1 MSSVIIIITIC
12 FLCSTFLFWKA
23 AGTLNP
29 GKLNTISYIYY
40 IYMIQSFI
48 GTALIMMGF
57 DKHYTLSYL
66 VDREKSIRT
75 VSVIVLGISV
85 ALPLLIILFQK
96 YTRINMRRDY
106 ERFLKKKIEYNHDL
120 SAFIVVLAAVL
131 ICSVILIGFI
141 CKIGY
146 VPFFKFFFASDNF
159 EFSVERARIGKLW
172 FINPYFTNIFVL
184 SLIPLFSY
192 ISFSYMLAVKDKKW
206 FFISLV
212 LFIMSVI
219 VKTIK
224 FEKSPLIFHILV
236 YILIYTYYKGK
247 IKKSYIMA
255 LGFGLAGLL
264 VFFYAATGFSG
275 SILDI
280 YNGPLGRTLFTEV
293 GTLAYSFDMFPAIFP
308 FLGGR
313 SFSPTILRLL
323 GVSGELHLRSAKLTM
338 AYYGSERV
346 YEGSAGVMNTLFAG
360 EAYANFGYKGVVFSV
375 IWVAVFIGVTVWIIL
390 RLKKTPVVTTF
401 AALMTM
407 KLGAM
412 LEGGFFDFMYNFDLI
427 LIAIVIF
434 GSYLLFDTDGKIQRL
449 IHKNVEKMSGMIC
462 LKFKML
468 KKS

>member
-1 MSSVIIIITIC
+1 MSIVIFTICIC

-29 GKLNTISYIYY
+29 GKLNTVSYIYY

-57 DKHYTLSYL
+57 DKHYTLNYL
-66 VDREKSIRT
+66 VEREKSIRT
-75 VSVIVLGISV
+75 VFIIVLGISV
-85 ALPLLIILFQK
+85 ALPLIIILFQRF
-96 YTRINMRRDY
+96 TRINMRRDY
-106 ERFLKKKIEYNHDL
+106 EGFLKKQTECSHEF
-120 SAFIVVLAAVL
+120 SAYILVLTAAVICSILL
-131 ICSVILIGFI
+131 ICFI

-146 VPFFKFFFASDNF
+146 IPFLKFFFASDNF
-159 EFSVERARIGKLW
+159 EFSVERARIGRLY
-172 FINPYFTNIFVL
+172 FINPYLTNILVL

-192 ISFSYMLAVKDKKW
+192 ISFSYMLVVKDKKW

-212 LFIMSVI
+212 LFIMSVT

-247 IKKSYIMA
+247 IKKSYIVM
-255 LGFGLAGLL
+255 LGIGLAGLL

-275 SILDI
+275 NILDI

-323 GVSGELHLRSAKLTM
+323 GMSADQHLRSAKLTM

-346 YEGSAGVMNTLFAG
+346 YGGSAGVMNTLFAG

-375 IWVAVFIGVTVWIIL
+375 IWVAVFVGITVWIVL
-390 RLKKTPVVTTF
+390 KLKKTPVVITF

-407 KLGAM
+407 KLGGM

-427 LIAIVIF
+427 LMAVVIF
-434 GSYLLFDTDGKIQRL
+434 GSYFLFDTDGKIQRL
-449 IHKNVEKMSGMIC
+449 IHKNVKKMSGMIC

-468 KKS
+468 RKS